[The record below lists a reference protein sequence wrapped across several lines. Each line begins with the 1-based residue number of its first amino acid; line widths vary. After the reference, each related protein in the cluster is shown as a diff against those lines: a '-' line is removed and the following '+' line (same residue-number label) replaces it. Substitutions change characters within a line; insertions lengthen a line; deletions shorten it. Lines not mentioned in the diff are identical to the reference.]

1 MTEVRP
7 AGAPEVRAALSSSRG
22 TVTEFLE
29 GLAGE
34 RIDADI
40 ISQWTEPAGD
50 DNPLG
55 LRPDAELLRRAVLL
69 IGRTSGRAFVYAE
82 STIALG
88 RLPDGVRH
96 RLEQSHDPIGR
107 VLLDHHLRIR
117 REPLAGTFVAAPI
130 EGEIAALLRASALS
144 RRYRIRI
151 VDEPAIVVSEW
162 FLGAVTEALTSKI
175 RPPTGPDPTPDA

>member
-7 AGAPEVRAALSSSRG
+7 AGTPEVRAALSRSRG

-29 GLAGE
+29 TLAGE
-34 RIDADI
+34 RIDADVV
-40 ISQWTEPAGD
+40 SQRAEPAGD
-50 DNPLG
+50 NNPLG
-55 LRPDAELLRRAVLL
+55 LRPDAQLLRRAVLL

-82 STIALG
+82 SAIALG

-96 RLEQSHDPIGR
+96 RLEQSRDPIGR

-117 REPLAGTFVAAPI
+117 REPLAGPFVAAPI
-130 EGEIAALLRASALS
+130 GGEIATLLRGASLS

-151 VDEPAIVVSEW
+151 AGEAAIVVSEW
-162 FLGAVTEALTSKI
+162 FLGAVTEALASQV
-175 RPPTGPDPTPDA
+175 